1 MNEIMNVMPTFL
13 QPSTY
18 SEFENFAKLISESDF
33 VSKEYKGKPGNVMI
47 ALQMGYELGIQPM
60 QALQNISVINGR
72 CCIWGDLLIA
82 LVRSKTVCK
91 YVKEWTEG
99 TIRDNTATAYCEVMR
114 GTEIILRS
122 FSIDQAR
129 RAGLTSKQGPW
140 QQYPER
146 MLTMRARGFAL
157 RDAFPDAL
165 QGLILAEEAHDH
177 PREVETIGES
187 KTYASTTEK
196 LIANLGTAK
205 HISIPEDAII
215 QSDPANGIT
224 VEAEV
229 MSEVSL
235 AEQLTILID
244 DKAVPIEVI
253 QKWLSKSGVAK
264 LSDMS
269 DEDLTK
275 CIAFVHEKY

>member
-1 MNEIMNVMPTFL
+1 ML
-13 QPSTY
+13 Q
-18 SEFENFAKLISESDF
+18 
-33 VSKEYKGKPGNVMI
+33 
-47 ALQMGYELGIQPM
+47 
-60 QALQNISVINGR
+60 
-72 CCIWGDLLIA
+72 
-82 LVRSKTVCK
+82 
-91 YVKEWTEG
+91 
-99 TIRDNTATAYCEVMR
+99 
-114 GTEIILRS
+114 
-122 FSIDQAR
+122 
-129 RAGLTSKQGPW
+129 
-140 QQYPER
+140 
-146 MLTMRARGFAL
+146 MRARGFAL

-187 KTYASTTEK
+187 KTYTSTTEK
-196 LIANLGTAK
+196 LIANLGSAK
-205 HISIPEDAII
+205 HMPIPEDAII
-215 QSDPANGIT
+215 QSDPTNGVI
-224 VEAEV
+224 VEAEI
-229 MSEVSL
+229 MPEVSL